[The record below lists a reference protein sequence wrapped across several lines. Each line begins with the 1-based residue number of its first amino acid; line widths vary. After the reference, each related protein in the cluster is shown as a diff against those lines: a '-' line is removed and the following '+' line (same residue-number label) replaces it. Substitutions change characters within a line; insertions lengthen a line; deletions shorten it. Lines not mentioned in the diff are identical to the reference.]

1 MKNSI
6 QWPDLGRLD
15 VSFPLTAILLASELD
30 EIFKQKSPATDQR
43 ANGRNGERAMRR
55 EGDETPLIDGAK
67 NSVGR
72 GTRRADPRDLSHF
85 LESSFQASVPSQE
98 SLINSGSSTAT
109 AAVAEA
115 LALCCVLNASAEE
128 RPEKEPRKG
137 TANGREPEDEEK
149 SHAKTQ
155 RRKGEMVI
163 GPSALRAN
171 E

>member
-43 ANGRNGERAMRR
+43 ANGRNERAMRR

-109 AAVAEA
+109 ATAAVAEA

-128 RPEKEPRKG
+128 RPEKEPRMD
-137 TANGREPEDEEK
+137 ANQK
-149 SHAKTQ
+149 TKKNLTQ
-155 RRKGEMVI
+155 RRKDAKVKW
-163 GPSALRAN
+163 
-171 E
+171 